1 VRSRI
6 GSRRLVVVSVAVGLT
21 IAQIYAEAARAALV
35 EANEREHAVELQAAR
50 TDPNAFIEYAFGL
63 TQAPIHRRLQASW
76 DAADRTVDLFPIE
89 HGKTTQTVA
98 RIVWQLGN
106 HPDWAIAYVTS
117 GAGPAMK
124 VGRAVK
130 RAIESNE
137 RVREVFPQLR
147 PETVAGGTALTWWGA
162 QSMRVAGAGM
172 NGLNRDASFAVYG
185 WDGQITGSR
194 LNVVYVDNVCNR
206 KNTYSRLMRE
216 NVLETVENDVLSRIL
231 PGGSAHVTDTSWY
244 DDDPPHVLGCR
255 DGWTMNVVDAHD
267 GLDGQ
272 PVWPQQW
279 PWERLQAKEK
289 EIGTTAYNR
298 TLRNITTAASAGI
311 FKLDAFE
318 ACIGRARWRDSYDGG
333 QRVVTAVDLGTRPG
347 AKHDLTSFCTGVDV
361 DGIRYQVLNVKTMRA
376 NGVDLARA
384 FVDIYRRFHCGPGGG
399 QFVVED
405 NGAQVYIVDILK
417 NAATAAAIGF
427 TQQEIANLH
436 VRGRTTT
443 VRKHDLELGVPA
455 VAADLEM
462 GRLLL
467 PQHSE
472 IAALWEEMRVYT
484 PEDHTGDRLMS
495 LWIMRDGLRSRGTF
509 YTSFV

>member
-1 VRSRI
+1 M
-6 GSRRLVVVSVAVGLT
+6 RRRTTVALAVIVAVT
-21 IAQIYAEAARAALV
+21 IAQVYADAARAALV
-35 EANEREHAVELQAAR
+35 DVRAQEQREVLEAAR
-50 TDPNAFIEYAFGL
+50 ADVNAFIEFAFGL
-63 TQAPIHRRLQASW
+63 KQAAVHKRLQASW

-98 RIVWQLGN
+98 RVVWTLGH

-137 RVREVFPQLR
+137 RVHEVFPQLR
-147 PETVAGGTALTWWGA
+147 PELSGAGVAASWWGA

-172 NGLNRDASFAVYG
+172 SGLNRDPSFAVYG

-194 LNVVYVDNVCNR
+194 LNVIFIDNVCNR

-216 NVLETVENDVLSRIL
+216 NVLETVENDVLSRVL
-231 PGGSAHVTDTSWY
+231 PGGKVHVTDTSWY
-244 DDDPPHVLGCR
+244 DDDPPHVLGSR
-255 DGWTMNVVDAHD
+255 EGWTFNVVDAHD
-267 GLDGQ
+267 GIDGQ
-272 PVWPQQW
+272 PVWPEQW

-311 FKLDAFE
+311 FKQDAFE
-318 ACIGRARWRDSYDGG
+318 ACLGRARWSDNYDGA

-347 AKHDLTSFCTGVDV
+347 AKHDLTVFCTGVDV
-361 DGIRYQVLNVKTMRA
+361 DGINYRLLNIRSLRA
-376 NGVDLARA
+376 NGVDLARQ
-384 FVDIYRRFHCGPGGG
+384 FVDIYRKFHCGPAGG

-405 NGAQVYIVDILK
+405 NGAQVYIVDMLK
-417 NAATAAAIGF
+417 DASTAGALGF
-427 TQQEIANLH
+427 TQAELANLH

-443 VRKHDLELGVPA
+443 VRKHDLEMGVPA

-462 GRLLL
+462 ERLLL
-467 PQHSE
+467 PRHSE
-472 IAALWEEMRVYT
+472 VAALWEEMRVYT

-495 LWIMRDGLRSRGTF
+495 LWIMREGLRSRGTF
-509 YTSFV
+509 FTSFVS